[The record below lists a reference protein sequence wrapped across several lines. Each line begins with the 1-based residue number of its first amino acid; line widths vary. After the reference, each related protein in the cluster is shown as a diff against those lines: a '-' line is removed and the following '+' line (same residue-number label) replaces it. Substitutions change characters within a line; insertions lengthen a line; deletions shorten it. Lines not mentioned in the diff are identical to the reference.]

1 MFEKLFRNRKLDR
14 VPQDHTHYEKM
25 RTYNI
30 YWKIDVEDVYLWN
43 GVGHYWQQMFYVD
56 IEKYQEKLIS
66 AKTEEIW
73 NAIQWSGKQREW
85 VQSVLM

>member
-1 MFEKLFRNRKLDR
+1 MFKKLFRNRKLDI
-14 VPQDHTHYEKM
+14 VPQDHTHNEKM

-30 YWKIDVEDVYLWN
+30 YWKIDGEDVYLWN

-66 AKTEEIW
+66 AKTEEI
-73 NAIQWSGKQREW
+73 
-85 VQSVLM
+85 